1 MIRNRFRGLH
11 PTFPTMTAFV
21 PQAKT
26 VAVELV
32 TLSATKYVHFYSQE
46 DQWALGFIDSLGI
59 QSS

>member
-1 MIRNRFRGLH
+1 
-11 PTFPTMTAFV
+11 MTAFV